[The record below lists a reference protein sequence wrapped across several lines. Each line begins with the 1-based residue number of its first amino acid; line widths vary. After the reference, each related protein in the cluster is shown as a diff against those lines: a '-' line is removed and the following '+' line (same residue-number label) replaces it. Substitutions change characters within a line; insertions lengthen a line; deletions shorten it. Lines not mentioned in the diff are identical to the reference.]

1 MLPSLLQPLRVL
13 DVSTPL
19 PTRTA
24 RWRGMLRHRE
34 VPHTDVAVVPDRGQP
49 QEQLRLCGGRLY
61 LHASCMRLLLRQQR
75 RRRWRQ
81 WVAAE
86 SRHGLL
92 VLSSC
97 APNRAAVLISS
108 GSSLPFWRGRL
119 LLWRGWSRRCICL
132 SRPDGPAK
140 QSKIDVYCADAT
152 YVATTC
158 VGCKWSTKASTV
170 PRHNIR

>member
-1 MLPSLLQPLRVL
+1 MLAHLCLRERRGGGACCGTGKSHIQMLQ
-13 DVSTPL
+13 SC
-19 PTRTA
+19 PTAASRRSSSGSAGGACTC
-24 RWRGMLRHRE
+24 ML
-34 VPHTDVAVVPDRGQP
+34 AA
-49 QEQLRLCGGRLY
+49 C
-61 LHASCMRLLLRQQR
+61 ASCCGSSGGGGGGSGL
-75 RRRWRQ
+75 
-81 WVAAE
+81 AAE